1 MATTAPTIK
10 VPIHTDEYGT
20 IRIANTRVT
29 LDVVIARYQQGATP
43 EQIRD
48 SFPTLNLGD
57 IYAVITY
64 YLQHQVAVDAYLRE
78 QDEIAE
84 QGRQDLESEHP
95 GLFELETR
103 LRERFASVSN
113 QMRNASRL

>member
-1 MATTAPTIK
+1 MA
-10 VPIHTDEYGT
+10 VPAIEIPIRTDEHGT
-20 IRIANTRVT
+20 IRIAKTRVT

-48 SFPTLNLGD
+48 SFPTLNLSD

-64 YLQHQVAVDAYLRE
+64 YLQHQTEVDAYLRE

-84 QGRQDLESEHP
+84 QRRQDLESEHP
-95 GLFELETR
+95 ELFDLETR
-103 LRERFASVSN
+103 LRERIK
-113 QMRNASRL
+113 RD